1 MKNAHHGLRRNRS
14 FREAKHLT
22 GTLRIARR
30 KTRSLNPRQDSGC
43 MLLAFSAILF
53 LLPLARGQDETTPEG
68 PAESAQEVTNFRLTD
83 HRGLSHELYT
93 RYDATAV
100 VLIFDDNLSSQVEAL
115 VPEIG
120 SLQAEFGT
128 KGVVFW
134 IINTADTVDRPALV
148 SKAESL
154 GLSLPMLHDWAG
166 YVVDELGAKRISEA
180 VIISAEHWTVVYQ
193 GLVAKGARRNLERPL
208 AAALTE
214 LLRGD
219 PITSAVVAA
228 DGPLI
233 ESTGTIDPN
242 APTDEPMSYAK
253 DIAPLLIDRCIVCH
267 SQGNIAPFAMT
278 DYQVVRD
285 WAPFIK
291 EKVMAR
297 RMPPWYADREY
308 GDFSNARGLT
318 AQETATLLHWI
329 NDGASRQEDE
339 DDPIVTLL
347 ADQPPAVSYPFAW
360 PQALGE
366 PDIVLTIPRQTIP
379 PSGLVDYRYLAV
391 PSGLKADQWLK
402 AVVVLPGNPSVVH
415 HCLNF
420 VGSPLGDA
428 FGLSG
433 NFAGY
438 VPGTQALAYPNGT
451 GKFLPRGSIITFQ
464 IHYITTGQPEEDET
478 QLGLYFMET
487 PPEVELTTGAAF
499 NFLFAIPPHDPD
511 VEVMASKSFDQ
522 DTWLYE
528 LSPHMHYRGSRFRYE
543 AHYPDGTWEILA
555 SVPKYWF
562 DWQIPLRLTEPVFL
576 PRGTRIECIGAF
588 DNSAA
593 NRDNPNPNEWVF
605 FGEQTEEEMFI
616 GYMNFGVERNPPESS
631 SRRR

>member
-1 MKNAHHGLRRNRS
+1 MKNAHHGLQRNRS
-14 FREAKHLT
+14 FCEAKHLT

-30 KTRSLNPRQDSGC
+30 KTRSLNPRQESGC

-53 LLPLARGQDETTPEG
+53 LLPLAQGQDETTPEG
-68 PAESAQEVTNFRLTD
+68 PAEPAQGVTNFRLTD

-115 VPEIG
+115 VPEIRA
-120 SLQAEFGT
+120 LEAEFGDQ
-128 KGVVFW
+128 GILFW
-134 IINTADTVDRPALV
+134 IINTAEDVNRPALV
-148 SKAESL
+148 GRSASL
-154 GLSLPMLHDWAG
+154 DLSLPLLHDWAG
-166 YVVDELGAKRISEA
+166 SVVNELGAERIAEA
-180 VIISAEHWTVVYQ
+180 VCIGAESWTVFYR
-193 GLVAKGARRNLERPL
+193 GAMVSGEGDLRERPL
-208 AAALTE
+208 ATALDQF
-214 LLRGD
+214 LRGEHVTD
-219 PITSAVVAA
+219 PLVAA
-228 DGPLI
+228 QGPLI
-233 ESTGTIDPN
+233 GSTGPVNPN
-242 APTDEPMSYAK
+242 APTDEPISYAK

-291 EKVMAR
+291 EEVMAQ

-391 PSGLKADQWLK
+391 SSGLKADQWLK

-511 VEVMASKSFDQ
+511 VELMASKSFDQ
-522 DTWLYE
+522 DAWLYE

-605 FGEQTEEEMFI
+605 FGDQTEEEMFI